1 MKTSLKTLLAGILTL
16 GVMSSAA
23 FAEDFVIDN
32 AKYQQ
37 HKAEMKA
44 QMRTEPVSRYQKG
57 RFSGS
62 SAYNGNLSG
71 RVAVQTDTIGDMDGR
86 AFTVHPIRGTA
97 NEFNANLRYGDTSQ
111 SRETKFSHAF
121 NN

>member
-1 MKTSLKTLLAGILTL
+1 MKMTLKTVLAGIMAL
-16 GVMSSAA
+16 GVLAPAA

-37 HKAEMKA
+37 YKADAKA
-44 QMRTEPVSRYQKG
+44 SFKTEPVSRYQKG

-71 RVAVQTDTIGDMDGR
+71 RVAVQTDRIGDMDGR
-86 AFTVHPIRGTA
+86 AFTVHPIRGSG
-97 NEFNANLRYGDTSQ
+97 NEFNATLRYGDTSQ